1 MKFIIRIIINAI
13 ALWLTA
19 LLIPAIQLS
28 ESLWGVLLVA
38 VIFGIVNALLR
49 PIIKLLSLPITII
62 TLGLFTLVI
71 NTLMLLVT
79 AAIAGNYLSI
89 TGGLFEKFM
98 WAFLASIVISIIS
111 VILQF
116 THKRLNRSSYAEQVR
131 SMFPS
136 GKGYRKLILSAEID

>member
-111 VILQF
+111 VIL
-116 THKRLNRSSYAEQVR
+116 NS
-131 SMFPS
+131 
-136 GKGYRKLILSAEID
+136 LIKD

>member
-89 TGGLFEKFM
+89 TGGLFEKFL

-111 VILQF
+111 VIL
-116 THKRLNRSSYAEQVR
+116 NS
-131 SMFPS
+131 
-136 GKGYRKLILSAEID
+136 LIKD